1 MFALSSREERERLM
15 VILANVGWENIRAR
29 TQLRVDACISRAVDV
44 VTTEI
49 GRSPRS
55 YFCP

>member
-1 MFALSSREERERLM
+1 MMTKRTAAGEGRENTH
-15 VILANVGWENIRAR
+15 VQAK
-29 TQLRVDACISRAVDV
+29 LRVHECISPAVGG

-55 YFCP
+55 YFSP